1 MTNMSKKKIL
11 IFDDDKTILEVI
23 TIIFEE
29 NGYQVEISET
39 SHDILEKVTQFQ
51 PDVILMDN
59 WIPNIGGVEA
69 TRLLKSHE
77 KFNKIPVI
85 YVTANNDIVALA
97 EQAQADDYVAKPF
110 NLDDLEGKVAK
121 YLEA

>member
-1 MTNMSKKKIL
+1 MSKKKIL

-39 SHDILEKVTQFQ
+39 SHDIIEKVSQFR

-59 WIPNIGGVEA
+59 WIPRIGGVEA
-69 TRLLKSHE
+69 TQLLKNHE
-77 KFNKIPVI
+77 EFKSIPVI

-97 EQAQADDYVAKPF
+97 KEAQADDYVAKPF
-110 NLDDLEGKVAK
+110 NLEDLEDKVAK
-121 YLEA
+121 YLQEKA